1 MSQNGTLKAFDP
13 AGFVAQTNLF
23 LENGAF
29 FALMPQRRIV
39 PFQSNLVLPL
49 RNLVVFHR
57 NVVLCHRNLFVFR
70 RNFVLLQ
77 SKGVLFRS
85 KGVLAGGVMRRMGG
99 RL

>member
-1 MSQNGTLKAFDP
+1 
-13 AGFVAQTNLF
+13 
-23 LENGAF
+23 
-29 FALMPQRRIV
+29 
-39 PFQSNLVLPL
+39 
-49 RNLVVFHR
+49 
-57 NVVLCHRNLFVFR
+57 VFR